1 MKAILKSA
9 LFLLFVAALL
19 PACRSSQ
26 KMIES
31 GNYDAAIDFCIQKL
45 RGKKNKKNDYVKG
58 LEMAFQKANARDVA
72 NIDRLKL
79 QNREENW
86 TQIHDMYTGIERRQ
100 KKIRPL
106 LPLRSKSGY
115 TARFTFIDVSR
126 EENESR
132 EQAAAFLYAKAEA
145 LLERGKRGEKL
156 AARDAYYTLRDIEKK
171 YYNTYREKDRLMREA
186 RNWGTSF
193 VLFEVKNQSGKI
205 LPTHLNDRLGAVAD
219 PSLNEEWKEFI
230 FEAENNVDYDYFAT
244 LRFRDIDVSP
254 ERVHER
260 SYVDEKRI
268 QDGWE
273 YEYDSKGNVK
283 KDSLGNDIKNP
294 KFVIIRAEVLEVFQ
308 SKAARVGA
316 TLDIVDGAT
325 RKRLDSSD
333 MSTEVLFENYA
344 STFRGDKRALSEES
358 KQRIG
363 NRPLPF
369 PTDADM
375 ILQAADRLKPQL
387 RDALRRSN
395 AIF

>member
-1 MKAILKSA
+1 MKVILKSA
-9 LFLLFVAALL
+9 LLLLLVAALL

-26 KMIES
+26 KMIEN
-31 GNYDAAIDFCIQKL
+31 GDYDAAIDFCIQKL
-45 RGKKNKKNDYVKG
+45 RGKKNKKYDHVKG
-58 LEMAFQKANARDVA
+58 LEAAFQKANARDIA

-79 QNREENW
+79 QKREENW
-86 TQIHDMYTGIERRQ
+86 TQIHDLYKGIERRQ
-100 KKIRPL
+100 NKIRPL
-106 LPLRSKSGY
+106 MPLKSKNGH
-115 TARFTFIDVSR
+115 AAKFAFIDVAS

-156 AARDAYYTLRDIEKK
+156 AARDAYYILRDIEKK

-205 LPTHLNDRLGAVAD
+205 LPSLLNDRLGAVAD
-219 PSLNEEWKEFI
+219 PSLNEEWKQFI

-244 LRFRDIDVSP
+244 LRFREIDVSP

-273 YEYDSKGNVK
+273 YEYDAKGNVK
-283 KDSLGNDIKNP
+283 KDSSGNDIKNP
-294 KFVIIRAEVLEVFQ
+294 KFVVIRAEVLEVFQ

-325 RKRLDSSD
+325 KKRLDSKD
-333 MSTEVLFENYA
+333 MATEVLFENYA
-344 STFRGDKRALSEES
+344 STFRGDQRALSEET
-358 KQRIG
+358 KLRIG

-375 ILQAADRLKPQL
+375 ILQAADRLRPQL
-387 RDALRRSN
+387 KNALKRSD

>member
-1 MKAILKSA
+1 MKTFFRFA
-9 LFLLFVAALL
+9 LLFVAVAITV

-26 KMIES
+26 KMIEN
-31 GNYDAAIDFCIQKL
+31 GDYDAAIDFCVQKL
-45 RGKKNKKNDYVKG
+45 RGKKNKKYDYVKG
-58 LEMAFQKANARDVA
+58 LEMAFQKANARDIA

-86 TQIHDMYTGIERRQ
+86 TQIHDKYKGIERRQ
-100 KKIRPL
+100 NKVRPFM
-106 LPLRSKSGY
+106 PLRAKNGY
-115 TARFTFIDVSR
+115 TARFNFIDVSR
-126 EENESR
+126 GENESR
-132 EQAAAFLYAKAEA
+132 EQAAAFLYTKAEA

-193 VLFEVKNQSGKI
+193 VLFEMKNQSGKI
-205 LPTHLNDRLGAVAD
+205 LPSHLNDRLGAVAD
-219 PSLNEEWKEFI
+219 PSLNEEWKQFI
-230 FEAENNVDYDYFAT
+230 FEAEEGVDYDYFAT
-244 LRFRDIDVSP
+244 LRFRNIDVSP

-268 QDGWE
+268 KDGWE
-273 YEYDSKGNVK
+273 YEYDAKGNVK
-283 KDSLGNDIKNP
+283 KDSSGNDIKNP
-294 KFVIIRAEVLEVFQ
+294 KYMIIRAEVLEVFQ

-316 TLDIVDGAT
+316 TLDIVDGPT
-325 RKRLDSSD
+325 RKRLDSDD
-333 MSTEVLFENYA
+333 MATEVIFENYA
-344 STFRGDKRALSEES
+344 STFRGDERALSDES
-358 KQRIG
+358 RLRIG

-375 ILQAADRLKPQL
+375 ILQAADRLRPQL
-387 RDALRRSN
+387 RDVLRRNN

>member
-1 MKAILKSA
+1 MNTFFRFALLLVAVAI
-9 LFLLFVAALL
+9 LL

-31 GNYDAAIDFCIQKL
+31 GDYDAAIDFCVQKL
-45 RGKKNKKNDYVKG
+45 RGKKNKKHDYVKG
-58 LEMAFQKANARDVA
+58 LEVAFQKANARDIA

-86 TQIHDMYTGIERRQ
+86 TQIHDKYKGIERRQ
-100 KKIRPL
+100 NKIRPL
-106 LPLRSKSGY
+106 TPLRAKNGY
-115 TARFTFIDVSR
+115 TARFTFIDVTR

-205 LPTHLNDRLGAVAD
+205 MPSHLNDRLGAVAD
-219 PSLNEEWKEFI
+219 PSFNEEWKQFI
-230 FEAENNVDYDYFAT
+230 FEAEKNVDYDYFAN
-244 LRFRDIDVSP
+244 LRFREIDVSP

-273 YEYDSKGNVK
+273 YEYDARGNVK
-283 KDSLGNDIKNP
+283 KDSSGNDIKNP
-294 KFVIIRAEVLEVFQ
+294 KFVTIRAEVLEVFQ
-308 SKAARVGA
+308 SKATRVGA

-325 RKRLDSSD
+325 KKRLDSDD
-333 MSTEVLFENYA
+333 MATEVIFENYA
-344 STFRGDKRALSEES
+344 STFRGDQRALSEES
-358 KQRIG
+358 KLRIG

-387 RDALRRSN
+387 RDALKRSD